1 MAIAEYNEKA
11 ERYMQ
16 PGTSTFMKTS
26 EAEAHNKS
34 QSGGK
39 ETVSSSSGLGAIAGP
54 IVASLRAEFKG
65 LNTHLAF
72 RFTDIKQAII
82 GGSAQ
87 EMRDDRI
94 SAGDTDKDLAIPKEK
109 GGSFLESLKGLNPF
123 KDGIGPKLT
132 VFLLVGALAAISQF
146 GDKLVKPLADFLKWA
161 DGDNPTEGLKAKVIQ
176 FRDFLQKETTE
187 FLSSFDDLMESFK
200 KMVTDIQVL
209 TGLESWDDL
218 MIAMG
223 GMKARF
229 QYVAND
235 IDIEMQLFKQ
245 WWAPKWASFK
255 NFFRLLED
263 MFEDIGD
270 WVASYDVGGPEGKDK
285 PDGIL
290 QKDEITTMVNEFTQT
305 IIDKLGY
312 VVLTIIKAVT
322 LASIA
327 WTVTN
332 SIFLKP
338 AIAKLGVFWTAQ
350 TLSLSASFAAAGAT
364 ANTAG
369 GIIGV
374 AAIVAL
380 GIWKLIDNTTTAFQE
395 AILEAENSIDPNDTF
410 DFSTFLST
418 FLSGNQN
425 DGKGGIM
432 AGINNAFDK
441 FIQGAAAGA
450 IIGGLIGSPTGPFS
464 IATAA
469 IGAII
474 GGITYG
480 LVGFFLGKAGQDEVD
495 IWFESVGDTI
505 GSVVNAITGF
515 FDRLFLRIKGAFSPG
530 ILTGQL
536 MQAERRERSVETA
549 SLKLES
555 NNNLINSLKDQKQFI
570 ETIKYGGP
578 DGYKNAVSS
587 GMILAEDTEFL
598 SNMQIVIAKK
608 EAENLVIARAL
619 SSGFLTT
626 NAEAG
631 ALNMKSFNETGEL
644 GTAKYQQLSPEILKA
659 LGMKPIIT
667 TTFEAPD
674 NNYNIDQYMLNGL
687 GADSTEGVAKLILN
701 YSVSSDIRLKEDI
714 KLIGKS
720 PSDINIYEFKYIGKE
735 GVYEGVMAQEVP
747 WATSV
752 DDNGYLLVDYSK
764 VDVEFKKLH

>member
-218 MIAMG
+218 MMAMG
-223 GMKARF
+223 DMKARF

-290 QKDEITTMVNEFTQT
+290 QKDELTRMVDDMANAVIEEL
-305 IIDKLGY
+305 KY
-312 VVLTIIKAVT
+312 VVSSIIKGIT
-322 LASIA
+322 LAAFA
-327 WTVTN
+327 WTATN
-332 SIFLKP
+332 ALFIAP
-338 AIAKLGVFWTAQ
+338 AMVAVKAFWTAQ
-350 TLSLSASFAAAGAT
+350 ALTIAPLLGTVAGPAV
-364 ANTAG
+364 AG
-369 GIIGV
+369 GFMGIAGLALV
-374 AAIVAL
+374 VAL
-380 GIWKLIDNTTTAFQE
+380 GMWKLIDNTSTAFQA
-395 AILEAENSIDPNDTF
+395 AILEAENSPDPDDLF

-418 FLSGNQN
+418 FLSGDPKG
-425 DGKGGIM
+425 DGKGGFF
-432 AGINNAFDK
+432 AGLQNAFDK
-441 FIQGAAAGA
+441 ALIGLGVGAALGLAGGPFAPITSLMGA
-450 IIGGLIGSPTGPFS
+450 IIGFITF
-464 IATAA
+464 A
-469 IGAII
+469 IG
-474 GGITYG
+474 
-480 LVGFFLGKAGQDEVD
+480 GFFLGDAGQDAVD
-495 IWFESVGDTI
+495 AWFESTGDVI
-505 GSVVNAITGF
+505 GDIIDTITGF
-515 FDRLFLRIKGAFSPG
+515 FDRVFLRIKALFSFG
-530 ILTGQL
+530 TDTGQV
-536 MQAERRERSVETA
+536 MQAERRSRSVDTA
-549 SLKLES
+549 SNKIVE
-555 NNNLINSLKDQKQFI
+555 NQRVIDNLDEQRKYIQNF
-570 ETIKYGGP
+570 KYGSPEGFQEALSQGNLMP
-578 DGYKNAVSS
+578 ADVTS
-587 GMILAEDTEFL
+587 LALYQE
-598 SNMQIVIAKK
+598 QISKRQ
-608 EAENLVIARAL
+608 AENALLNNAL
-619 SSGFLTT
+619 SSGSLAT
-626 NAEAG
+626 NAASG
-631 ALNMKSFNETGEL
+631 AMNLKSFNDTGTI

-667 TTFEAPD
+667 TTFDGPD
-674 NNYNIDQYMLNGL
+674 YNYNIDQYMMNGL
-687 GADSTEGVAKLILN
+687 GVDATEPNAKLILN
-701 YSVSSDIRLKEDI
+701 YSGSSDIRLKEDI

>member
-1 MAIAEYNEKA
+1 
-11 ERYMQ
+11 MQ

-54 IVASLRAEFKG
+54 IVASLRTEFKG

-255 NFFRLLED
+255 NFFRLLEG
-263 MFEDIGD
+263 MFDDIGA
-270 WVASYDVGGPEGKDK
+270 WVKSYDVGGPEGKDK

-290 QKDEITTMVNEFTQT
+290 QKDELTRMVDDMANAVIEEL
-305 IIDKLGY
+305 KY
-312 VVLTIIKAVT
+312 VVSSIIKGIT
-322 LASIA
+322 LAAFA
-327 WTVTN
+327 WTATN
-332 SIFLKP
+332 ALFIAP
-338 AIAKLGVFWTAQ
+338 AMVAVKAFWTAQ
-350 TLSLSASFAAAGAT
+350 ALTIAPLLGTVAGPAV
-364 ANTAG
+364 AG
-369 GIIGV
+369 GFMGIAGLALV
-374 AAIVAL
+374 VAL
-380 GIWKLIDNTTTAFQE
+380 GMWKLIDNTSTAFQA
-395 AILEAENSIDPNDTF
+395 AILEAENSPDPDDLF

-418 FLSGNQN
+418 FLSGDPRG
-425 DGKGGIM
+425 DGKGGFF
-432 AGINNAFDK
+432 AGLQNAFDK
-441 FIQGAAAGA
+441 AFI
-450 IIGGLIGSPTGPFS
+450 GL
-464 IATAA
+464 A
-469 IGAII
+469 IGA
-474 GGITYG
+474 GLGLAGGPFAGITVPIGAFFGG
-480 LVGFFLGKAGQDEVD
+480 LSFLIAGFFFGEAGQDKVD
-495 IWFESVGDTI
+495 AWFESIGDTI
-505 GSVVNAITGF
+505 GSVVDAITGF
-515 FDRLFLRIKGAFSPG
+515 FDRVFLRIKALFSFG
-530 ILTGQL
+530 TDTGQV
-536 MQAERRERSVETA
+536 MQAERRSRGVETA
-549 SLKLES
+549 GAKIDENEERVKFLTERMAGNSKIIKTFTDAYGMEKGS
-555 NNNLINSLKDQKQFI
+555 IHAARLINTNAGYQQ
-570 ETIKYGGP
+570 TI
-578 DGYKNAVSS
+578 NAMTS
-587 GMILAEDTEFL
+587 
-598 SNMQIVIAKK
+598 
-608 EAENLVIARAL
+608 ENALLNNAL
-619 SSGFLTT
+619 SSGSLAT
-626 NAEAG
+626 NAASG
-631 ALNMKSFNETGEL
+631 AMNLKSFNDSGTI

-667 TTFEAPD
+667 TTFDGPD
-674 NNYNIDQYMLNGL
+674 YNYNIDQYMMNGL
-687 GADSTEGVAKLILN
+687 GVDSNESTTKLLLN
-701 YSVSSDIRLKEDI
+701 YSGSSDIRLKEDI